1 MAEDVSLQKRAQIAK
16 ASKTMFIWVAIASL
30 LVGAAAVTCYF
41 MVKVLFYGE
50 AVLAAK
56 QETESNLTHN
66 LSVVDELKSQIRA
79 LDANDALASVKA
91 SANDQALQ
99 VVLDALP
106 SEANSLA
113 LGASLQNKLLI
124 GDGIKLESIQVD
136 PVVGVETGL
145 ESGEVVDATA
155 TDSDTPANAIG
166 FRFTLSG
173 PDLALRT
180 VLSNLE
186 RSIRVMDITAVRI
199 SGETG
204 GQTMVVEGRAY
215 YEPAKKIELQ
225 DKVVP
230 RE

>member
-16 ASKTMFIWVAIASL
+16 ANKTMFVWVAIASL

-41 MVKVLFYGE
+41 MIKVLFYGE

-79 LDANDALASVKA
+79 LDANDALASSKA
-91 SANDQALQ
+91 SGADQALQ

-124 GDGIKLESIQVD
+124 GSGIKLESIQVD
-136 PVVGVETGL
+136 PVVGIETGL
-145 ESGEVVDATA
+145 GGDAVVDAT
-155 TDSDTPANAIG
+155 PAEGEDVGNSIG
-166 FRFTLSG
+166 FRFTLNG
-173 PDLALRT
+173 PDVALRA

-186 RSIRVMDITAVRI
+186 RSIRVMDITSVHI
-199 SGETG
+199 SGDSA
-204 GQTMVVEGRAY
+204 GQTMTVEGRAY

-225 DKVVP
+225 DRVVP
-230 RE
+230 RK